1 MNTDEHT
8 MIRQTQTNT
17 DEKTDKWREK
27 DRENA
32 NESFSCFCWYKDG
45 LVSSHIDRVDKTLP
59 SSLTDSPCEP

>member
-1 MNTDEHT
+1 MVRWTDNGETNTDEHKWKD
-8 MIRQTQTNT
+8 RQM
-17 DEKTDKWREK
+17 KREK